1 MRTAWQPDMIE
12 GSNQFKLVRSMKC
25 LKKELRRL
33 NRTHFSGIT
42 RRVREQGAKVDILQR
57 ALLTSPD
64 RPTAIEEHQEGE
76 KLNKLRI
83 AELKFYRQRSR
94 VRWADVG
101 NRNTNFYHKT
111 VDQRVTNNH
120 IHFLKDEEDQFIG
133 TALGIKAHSA
143 DYFQR
148 ILGHTDM
155 STSPANV
162 NDLHSLLDF
171 RCSDLHQAYL
181 TREVKEAEIKT
192 TLLYATQQKSGYG
205 WLLC

>member
-1 MRTAWQPDMIE
+1 MKTPSHRSQIRKPFKFYHHVIDHPDYCETVRTAWQPDMIE
-12 GSNQFKLVRSMKC
+12 GSNQYKLVRSMKC

-42 RRVREQGAKVDILQR
+42 RRVREQSAKVDILQR

-111 VDQRVTNNH
+111 VDQR
-120 IHFLKDEEDQFIG
+120 IC
-133 TALGIKAHSA
+133 
-143 DYFQR
+143 
-148 ILGHTDM
+148 
-155 STSPANV
+155 
-162 NDLHSLLDF
+162 LL
-171 RCSDLHQAYL
+171 
-181 TREVKEAEIKT
+181 
-192 TLLYATQQKSGYG
+192 LLRM
-205 WLLC
+205 